1 MKQALI
7 LEANREG
14 YALDQVWRTMTAG
27 ELIELLQQYD
37 EDCPVYL
44 SHDNGYTY
52 GGIRWD
58 NFDWKDETDLETL

>member
-7 LEANREG
+7 LEARREG
-14 YALDQVWRTMTAG
+14 YALSQIWATMTAG

-52 GGIRWD
+52 GGIRED
-58 NFDWKDETDLETL
+58 DFTLHCESELEA